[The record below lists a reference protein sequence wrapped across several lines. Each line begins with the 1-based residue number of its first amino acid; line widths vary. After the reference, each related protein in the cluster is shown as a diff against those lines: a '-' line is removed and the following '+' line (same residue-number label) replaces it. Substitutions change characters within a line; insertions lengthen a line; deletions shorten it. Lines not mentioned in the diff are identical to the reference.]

1 MTLFIFYIY
10 KFFGKG
16 YSILP
21 IILLFLSYRNI
32 KKSPSTNAED
42 FISLKYTNLNKNT
55 KPSYCFTQRTGNP
68 AARERTQGILSV
80 LLLKYK
86 ARIKLLLVISFV
98 VVE

>member
-1 MTLFIFYIY
+1 MILFIFYIY

-16 YSILP
+16 YGILP

-55 KPSYCFTQRTGNP
+55 KPSYCFIQRTANP
-68 AARERTQGILSV
+68 AKRPADQLVLNEWILKRKV
-80 LLLKYK
+80 RLQ
-86 ARIKLLLVISFV
+86 
-98 VVE
+98 

>member
-1 MTLFIFYIY
+1 MILFIFYIY

-21 IILLFLSYRNI
+21 IILLLLSYRNI

-55 KPSYCFTQRTGNP
+55 KPSYCFTQRTDN
-68 AARERTQGILSV
+68 ARERSAGQKVLNV
-80 LLLKYK
+80 LLLKYNI
-86 ARIKLLLVISFV
+86 RIPPLADISIV